1 MVHGRN
7 EAFQLD
13 LTCRR
18 LSPFFSFLQGGFNVT
33 ACTGCTINSFLQDQL
48 GINPDYVD
56 ERIKTV
62 FLNGSP
68 VDDFDTTLV
77 GDGDA
82 LALSAAMPGLVGAVM
97 RKGGVLASFRHSI
110 SAQSD
115 AECKAVDQ
123 GTVTIKLFNLLVK
136 ELGAGFLSRGIW
148 IKSDDFKSYLDRSDT
163 LSTRE
168 CMKIE
173 INGSASTVDQVADRL
188 IAMQDKWILLKVA
201 AEP

>member
-1 MVHGRN
+1 MINGRN
-7 EAFQLD
+7 EALQLN

-18 LSPFFSFLQGGFNVT
+18 LSPFFSFLQSGFNVT

-48 GINPDYVD
+48 GITPEYVD

-110 SAQSD
+110 SAQTD
-115 AECKAVDQ
+115 AACKAVDQ
-123 GTVTIKLFNLLVK
+123 GAVTIKLFNLLVK
-136 ELGAGFLSRGIW
+136 ELGAGFLERGIW
-148 IKSDDFKSYLDRSDT
+148 IKTDDFKNFLNKSNT
-163 LSTRE
+163 LSTDN

-173 INGSASTVDQVADRL
+173 INGSAATVDQIADRL
-188 IAMQDKWILLKVA
+188 IPMQNEWIQLKVVSKI
-201 AEP
+201 